1 MGVHRIMQ
9 PHEVLE
15 PGSPLAIRGDEA
27 QHAARVK
34 RLTEGDTVEV
44 LNGRGTVA
52 TARITRISKAGS
64 EWSLDL
70 TLESVDHRPAP
81 TPRIE
86 VWSSPPKGPR
96 LEDMIDGLSQAGCA
110 AWRPLLTERTIVD
123 PREGKLAR
131 LERAAIESAKQCARP
146 WIMQI
151 GAPVRFD
158 HAIST
163 QADTTL
169 LIADASGAHPANL
182 RVPETGHVALLVG
195 PEGGFSER
203 ELALAS
209 RVPRVRLGPHTMR
222 IETAAVVGAALLV
235 NALDQSP
242 DEAGPA

>member
-9 PHEVLE
+9 PHATLE
-15 PGSPLAIRGDEA
+15 PGASLAIRGDEA

-34 RLTEGDTVEV
+34 RLAEGDVVQV
-44 LNGRGTVA
+44 LDGRGS
-52 TARITRISKAGS
+52 TASARLTRISKSAG
-64 EWSLDL
+64 EWTLDL
-70 TLESVDHRPAP
+70 VVDSVERRPPP
-81 TPRIE
+81 TPRIQ

-123 PREGKLAR
+123 PREGKLSR
-131 LERAAIESAKQCARP
+131 LERTAVESAKQCARP
-146 WIMQI
+146 WIMEI

-158 HAIST
+158 DAISIKP
-163 QADTTL
+163 DTAL
-169 LIADASGAHPANL
+169 LIADASGERELSASARHS
-182 RVPETGHVALLVG
+182 TDIILLVG
-195 PEGGFSER
+195 PEGGFSES
-203 ELALAS
+203 ELARAPAI
-209 RVPRVRLGPHTMR
+209 PRLRLGPHTMR

>member
-9 PHEVLE
+9 PHATLE
-15 PGSPLAIRGDEA
+15 PGASLAIPGDEA

-34 RLTEGDTVEV
+34 RLTEGDLVHV
-44 LNGRGTVA
+44 LDGRGA
-52 TARITRISKAGS
+52 TASARIARISKSAG
-64 EWSLDL
+64 EWTLDL
-70 TLESVDHRPAP
+70 VIETVEHRPAP

-146 WIMQI
+146 WIMEI

-163 QADTTL
+163 HADTTL

-182 RVPETGHVALLVG
+182 RVPKTGRVALLVG
-195 PEGGFSER
+195 PEGGFSQS
-203 ELALAS
+203 ELALAPAI
-209 RVPRVRLGPHTMR
+209 PRLRLGPHTMR

-235 NALDQSP
+235 NALGQSP
-242 DEAGPA
+242 DEATPA